1 MLEARIIQ
9 INRLIDKIY
18 VRFIVT
24 WEDNERVLV
33 FNKDTT
39 TDIIREKI
47 TDILNELNEVEL
59 KKNEI
64 ENELKDLV
72 ITL

>member
-9 INRLIDKIY
+9 INRQLTKIY
-18 VRFIVT
+18 VRFVVT

-33 FNKDTT
+33 FNKETT
-39 TDIIREKI
+39 TDIIRDRI
-47 TDILNELNEVEL
+47 TQTLNELNEVEL
-59 KKNEI
+59 KKQEL
-64 ENELKDLV
+64 ENELQDLI